1 MIDGIM
7 ERKDGQNRRRV
18 VCRACNMEN
27 EVNEKTILDEPDGL
41 LYVGPEDPLCYKEK
55 IKKVDIKGALR
66 FAEEAR
72 TQGREVTH
80 EDMLP
85 FIEFED

>member
-1 MIDGIM
+1 
-7 ERKDGQNRRRV
+7 
-18 VCRACNMEN
+18 MEN
-27 EVNEKTILDEPDGL
+27 EMNEIVIIDEPDGL

-55 IKKVDIKGALR
+55 IKKVDIKGAIK

-72 TQGREVTH
+72 AQGREVTH

-85 FIEFED
+85 FIEFEE